1 MQQKVIDIRK
11 QILNSDSKLLKK
23 MPDPALSILEKIA
36 RQDEMNYIL
45 SKYSQNIGV
54 DFLSNILTEMNIR
67 IDVQGIENL
76 PDHPK
81 CFFVAN
87 HPFGIAD
94 GLVLTNI
101 VAQKYGELK
110 AIGNDVFM
118 LIPQMRPL
126 IAAVSVF
133 GKNSREYYVELEKVY
148 QSDIAITHFPAG
160 LVSRIIK
167 FNIAESTWK
176 KSFITK
182 SVEYQRDVV
191 PIHFKGR
198 NSILFYAVFK
208 FRKALGINTTLE
220 LALLPREFFNKRNRT
235 IKVVIGRP
243 ISYKTFNKNK
253 SNEEWA
259 QWVKNQCLSN

>member
-11 QILNSDSKLLKK
+11 QILNSNSKLLKN
-23 MPDPALSILEKIA
+23 MPDPVLSLLERIV
-36 RQDEMNYIL
+36 RQDEMNFML
-45 SKYSQNIGV
+45 SKYSQNSGV
-54 DFLSNILTEMNIR
+54 DFLSNILTEMDIR

-76 PDHPK
+76 PDHSK

-118 LIPQMRPL
+118 LIPQMRPI

-148 QSDIAITHFPAG
+148 KSDIAITHFPAG
-160 LVSRIIK
+160 LVSRISK
-167 FNIAESTWK
+167 FKVAESTWK

-182 SVEYQRDVV
+182 SVECQRDIV
-191 PIHFKGR
+191 PIHFVGR
-198 NSILFYAVFK
+198 NSILFYSVFK
-208 FRKALGINTTLE
+208 FRKALGINATLE
-220 LALLPREFFNKRNRT
+220 LALLPHEFFNKRNRT

-243 ISYKTFNKNK
+243 ISYKTFNNNK

-259 QWVKNQCLSN
+259 QWVKNQCLAN